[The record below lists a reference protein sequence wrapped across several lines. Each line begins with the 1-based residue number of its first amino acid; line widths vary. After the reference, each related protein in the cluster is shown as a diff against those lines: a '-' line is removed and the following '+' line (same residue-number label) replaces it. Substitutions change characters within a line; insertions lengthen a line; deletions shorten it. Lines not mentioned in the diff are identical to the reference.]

1 MRLTQTSLILAT
13 TLVAC
18 FAGAA
23 LAQVGNSVRRMYDP
37 NTEATV
43 KGTVE
48 KVTEIGEQGRTGTHL
63 TVRTSGQALDV
74 HVGPTA
80 YVAESGFTFLAGDQ
94 VEVTG
99 SKVKVDGADA
109 IVAREI
115 KRDGKILTL
124 RNRQGIPRW
133 SRGPREQTDRDCGPT
148 TDARKSYEDSCCQ
161 RQRRNR

>member
-1 MRLTQTSLILAT
+1 MKHTQTSLILAT

-18 FAGAA
+18 LVGTA
-23 LAQVGNSVRRMYDP
+23 LAQVGNRVRRMYDP
-37 NTEATV
+37 NTETTV

-48 KVTEIGEQGRTGTHL
+48 KVIEIGEQGRTGTHL
-63 TVRTSGQALDV
+63 TLRTSGQALDV

-94 VEVTG
+94 IEVTG

-115 KRDGKILTL
+115 KKDGKVLTL
-124 RNRQGIPRW
+124 RDRQGIPGW
-133 SRGPREQTDRDCGPT
+133 SRGPRQP
-148 TDARKSYEDSCCQ
+148 
-161 RQRRNR
+161 N